1 MATNNWDNINTDD
14 YDIYNSQGVPE
25 ALPGTPEYYESQG
38 LVYPTQPY
46 FSPSTLPRSTM
57 DEDPRNT
64 GPTTDFWTFYP
75 ISIDINGNIFYY
87 DENTGINVRGPEGAP
102 QYVSFDDLTEEQLAQ
117 LKGADGLNGA
127 NGVDGADGA
136 DGQPGL
142 DAYHVWLQDK
152 GYSEIVHPITEWYA
166 FIAGQATQYVA
177 EGTGKGSLIVND
189 RGTKNQAKGA
199 KSFASG
205 YDTIADGNYSFTA
218 GLGTHATAAQQFV
231 IGKYNLG
238 NINNAFEIG
247 NGTSDS
253 SRSNLFY
260 ITNEGTLQTTGDVK
274 DGANNILANKVDKEV
289 GKGLSTNDFT
299 NTYKAWLDNYTIETS
314 IVPNSN
320 NPATTGAIYTAIEQA
335 KTEVATKATIEEGLL
350 NTDFELLSFRP
361 ADAEYLDYAVRF
373 SNLKWN
379 PDKKTLK
386 CGTSLSIGANKQYI
400 YLFGNGLTSNKDSNQ
415 FIIGKF
421 NVPNTT
427 DLFQIGN
434 GASSNETANVF
445 TVSSEGNVLAAG
457 DITATVSGTAHI
469 LSHKQE
475 ALTFDNAVTQ
485 GSANMVTSG
494 IIYEALSRSGVIPY
508 QGIDIPAIATMQGD
522 IATLQAGLTTVNNR
536 VTNVINNLYHLI
548 DDTTGDEYLLGINN
562 GKLYIQNLTQDPP
575 SPEPEP
581 EEEEEENNEGG
592 EE

>member
-38 LVYPTQPY
+38 LIYPTQPY

-117 LKGADGLNGA
+117 LKGADGKNGA

-152 GYSEIVHPITEWYA
+152 GYSEIEHPITEWYA
-166 FIAGQATQYVA
+166 FIAGEAEQYVA
-177 EGTGKGSLIVND
+177 EGTGQGSLIVND
-189 RGTKNQAKGA
+189 RGANNEANGA

-205 YDTIADGNYSFTA
+205 YDTIADGDYSFTA

-238 NINNAFEIG
+238 TLTNIFEIG

-274 DGANNILANKVDKEV
+274 DGANNILANKVDKEA

-335 KTEVATKATIEEGLL
+335 KTEVTTKATIEEGLL

-379 PDKKTLK
+379 PNKNTLK

-421 NVPNTT
+421 NTPNTT

-457 DITATVSGTAHI
+457 DITDGTGNI
-469 LSHKQE
+469 LSNKQDI
-475 ALTFDNAVTQ
+475 LTFDNAITQ
-485 GSANMVTSG
+485 SGSNVVTSG
-494 IIYEALSRSGVIPY
+494 VIYAALVASGVIPY

-536 VTNVINNLYHLI
+536 VTNIINNLYHLI

-562 GKLYIQNLTQDPP
+562 GKLYIQNLTRNPP